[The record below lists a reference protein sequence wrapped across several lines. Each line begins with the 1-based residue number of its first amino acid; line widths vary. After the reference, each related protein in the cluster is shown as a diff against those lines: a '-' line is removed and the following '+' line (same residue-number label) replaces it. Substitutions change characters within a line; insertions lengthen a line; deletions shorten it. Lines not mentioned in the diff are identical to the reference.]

1 MPYNFRLTL
10 VTSASIAFAFAQQDA
25 PIGIVRGDLVK
36 WDGNA
41 SRGELNIRTAPDRE
55 VTCGFDAKTYFERDN
70 QRIAPPAMEAGDR
83 LELVADHKPGTTVCY
98 ARTVH
103 VIDPEMAR
111 RSALRAR
118 RERMSPTEAIVPRGD
133 LTFAGVVLRLDPE
146 VLWLKTR
153 TGGEKKLLLRS
164 DTRYLSEGQRVNPAN
179 LKVSQRV
186 FIRCGKNLDGDVEA
200 YQIIWGD
207 IIRP

>member
-1 MPYNFRLTL
+1 MSVAAILGWSQT
-10 VTSASIAFAFAQQDA
+10 DA

-36 WDGNA
+36 WEGNA
-41 SRGELNIRTAPDRE
+41 TRGELNILLSPGSE

-70 QRIAPPAMEAGDR
+70 QRIAPPAMLAGDR
-83 LELVADHKPGTTVCY
+83 LELVADHKPGSSTCY

-103 VIDPEMAR
+103 VIDASVAK
-111 RSALRAR
+111 RSASRAH
-118 RERMSPTEAIVPRGD
+118 REQMNPTEAIVPRGD
-133 LTFAGVVLRLDPE
+133 LTFAGVVVRLDPE
-146 VLWLKTR
+146 ILWLKTR
-153 TGGEKKLLLRS
+153 SDGEKKLLLRS
-164 DTRYLSEGQRVNPAN
+164 DTRYLSEGQRVDPAN

-200 YQIIWGD
+200 YQIIWGA